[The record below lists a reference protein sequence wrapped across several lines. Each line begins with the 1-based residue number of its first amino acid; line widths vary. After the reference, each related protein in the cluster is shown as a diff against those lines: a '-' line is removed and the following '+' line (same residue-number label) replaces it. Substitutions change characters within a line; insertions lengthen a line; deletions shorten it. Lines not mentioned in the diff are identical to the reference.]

1 MSRRRIHG
9 SAWLIVLA
17 CGVIVLATTVAP
29 ALVFHWLGW
38 GAR

>member
-29 ALVFHWLGW
+29 APVFHWLGW